1 MEEKLELTKKDKIWV
16 KRHKA
21 QIGVGALVAAGSIAS
36 VVIAVKTGHMPRLG
50 DAHESACKGVS
61 SVVETVKK
69 APLPKVSLT
78 GVEKTA
84 TGLGNDL
91 FLSN

>member
-1 MEEKLELTKKDKIWV
+1 MEEKLELTKKDKAIIWV

-36 VVIAVKTGHMPRLG
+36 VAIAVKTGHMPRLG
-50 DAHESACKGVS
+50 EAHKSTCKGVS
-61 SVVETVKK
+61 SVVEAVKK

-78 GVEKTA
+78 GV
-84 TGLGNDL
+84 
-91 FLSN
+91 